1 MQFLNTLSKKIFKSS
16 QSPGKSSRVQYCRAI
31 DLGLTR
37 VFFAEG
43 RVVSNNKLYLNQLV
57 CVPLTANMD
66 LPVALKKLFSDE
78 QCSRDDLRISLKSP
92 YVITRFLRFPKMTEQ
107 ELRGVLQFEIEQYV
121 PYEAK
126 DLYMDLSV
134 LQESVKFDQTEST
147 EIFVAVAKKD
157 YLDPLVK
164 QFKDVQSDV
173 SVVDVDMLACM
184 KSLEFFHPEDYK
196 RHAAILDLGVH
207 VSTLGIVRAGL
218 PRFIRDLSFGTQD
231 ITKKLKSRALL
242 ADAAI
247 VEFIEGRLEATTEQH
262 ASFTDSIESLINDV
276 KVSFDFYRD
285 QSEDGASPDNLFV
298 CGLGSNQK
306 FILEALSKS
315 LDIPILNMDISS
327 KLEFGPS
334 ASRELF
340 NTNLPDLPV
349 LMGLLLRE
357 ND

>member
-1 MQFLNTLSKKIFKSS
+1 MQFFNTIIKKIFKLS
-16 QSPGKSSRVQYCRAI
+16 QASGKTAQSQYHRAI
-31 DLGLTR
+31 DLGRTR

-43 RVVSNNKLYLNQLV
+43 KVVAHKLYLNQLV
-57 CVPLTANMD
+57 SVPLTANMD
-66 LPVALKKLFSDE
+66 LPAALKKLFDDE
-78 QCSRDDLRISLKSP
+78 QHSRDEIRISLKSP
-92 YVITRFLRFPKMTEQ
+92 QVITRFLRFPKMTEQ

-134 LQESVKFDQTEST
+134 LQESVKVDQNENT

-164 QFKDVQSDV
+164 QFRDIQSEV

-184 KSLEFFHPEDYK
+184 KSLEFFHAQDYK
-196 RHAAILDLGVH
+196 GHAAILDLGVH
-207 VSTLGIVRAGL
+207 VSTLGVVRASL

-231 ITKKLKSRALL
+231 ITKKLKSRAALT
-242 ADAAI
+242 DASI
-247 VEFIEGRLEATTEQH
+247 VEFIEGRLEAAPDQY
-262 ASFTDSIESLINDV
+262 AGFTDSIESLINDV

-285 QSEDGASPDNLFV
+285 QSEDGASPDKLFV

-306 FILEALSKS
+306 FILEALQKS
-315 LDIPILNMDISS
+315 LDIPIFNIDISS
-327 KLEFGPS
+327 NLEFSPTV
-334 ASRELF
+334 SRDLF
-340 NTNLPDLPV
+340 NAILPDLPV

-357 ND
+357 HD

>member
-1 MQFLNTLSKKIFKSS
+1 MQFLNTLTKNIFKAPQGSVKAA
-16 QSPGKSSRVQYCRAI
+16 QNNYHRAI
-31 DLGLTR
+31 DLGRTR
-37 VFFAEG
+37 IFFAEG
-43 RVVSNNKLYLNQLV
+43 KVVSHKLYLNQLV
-57 CVPLTANMD
+57 SVPLTANMD
-66 LPVALKKLFSDE
+66 LPAALKKLFNDE
-78 QCSRDDLRISLKSP
+78 QHSRDEICISLKSP
-92 YVITRFLRFPKMTEQ
+92 QVITRFLRFPKMTEQ

-134 LQESVKFDQTEST
+134 LQDSVKVDQSENT

-164 QFKDVQSDV
+164 QFKDVESEV

-184 KSLEFFHPEDYK
+184 KSLEFFHAEDYK
-196 RHAAILDLGVH
+196 GHAAILDLGVH
-207 VSTLGIVRAGL
+207 VSTLGVVRTGL

-242 ADAAI
+242 PDASI
-247 VEFIEGRLEATTEQH
+247 VEFIEGRLEAASDQY

-285 QSEDGASPDNLFV
+285 QSEDGASPDKLFV

-306 FILEALSKS
+306 FILEALQKS
-315 LDIPILNMDISS
+315 LDIPISNMDISS
-327 KLEFGPS
+327 KLEFSPTVS
-334 ASRELF
+334 KDLF
-340 NTNLPDLPV
+340 NSILPDLPV

-357 ND
+357 HD